1 MAESKITISSINKG
15 PITTKV
21 DVRGM
26 KVDFFHGSE
35 NHISPVEYVLA
46 ALAGCMN
53 GVGYRVAKDMGI
65 ELKGI
70 EIKIDAIIDISRLTG
85 EKTESRA
92 GLKEVSVQICPD
104 IDADEETK
112 KTWLENLEYRCPV
125 NDIISNPTPVYVKLV

>member
-15 PITTKV
+15 PVTTKV

-26 KVDFFHGSE
+26 KVDFYHGSE

-53 GVGYRVAKDMGI
+53 GVGYRVARDMGI

-70 EIKIDAIIDISRLTG
+70 EINIDAIIDISRLTG
-85 EKTESRA
+85 EKTETRA
-92 GLKEVSVQICPD
+92 GLKEVSVQISPD

-125 NDIISNPTPVYVKLV
+125 GDIISNPTPVYVKLV